1 MMVTFKHIEAILI
14 KQIKDVRKDAQV
26 LTLFFVYPLIAFIM
40 SGSIFIEGGES
51 SFFITIFS
59 TMHSVFTPIVVTAAI
74 IAEEKEKN
82 TLRVLMLSGVKPVEY
97 LLSIGSFVLVGT
109 LITSS
114 LFIGIGGYSLSEAGS
129 FLGAMLTGSS
139 ISIVLGMTIG
149 AYAPNMM
156 AANGLAVPIAMC
168 FAFLP
173 MLASF
178 NERVEEV
185 VRFTYSQQISQ
196 IIEHNSIRSLT
207 SVGVILVN
215 SILLLAAFI
224 AIFKRNRL
232 DM

>member
-1 MMVTFKHIEAILI
+1 MITFKHIEAILI
-14 KQIKDVRKDAQV
+14 KQVKDVRKDAQV

-40 SGSIFIEGGES
+40 SGSIFTEGGES

-109 LITSS
+109 LITSG
-114 LFIGIGGYSLSEAGS
+114 LFIGIGRYSLSEAGS

-178 NERVEEV
+178 NEKVEEV
-185 VRFTYSQQISQ
+185 ARFTYSQQISQ

>member
-1 MMVTFKHIEAILI
+1 MITFKHVEAVFI
-14 KQIKDVRKDAQV
+14 KQVKDVRKDIQV

-40 SGSIFIEGGES
+40 CGSILIEGAES

-59 TMHSVFTPIVVTAAI
+59 TMHSIFTPIVVTAAI

-82 TLRVLMLSGVKPVEY
+82 TLRVLMLSGVRPMEY
-97 LLSIGSFVLVGT
+97 LLSIGGFVLIGT

-114 LFIGIGGYSLSEAGS
+114 LFVGIGNYSPSEAGR
-129 FLGAMLTGSS
+129 FLGAMAVGST
-139 ISIVLGMTIG
+139 ISIIMGMTIG

-178 NERVEEV
+178 NEKVEQV
-185 VRFTYSQQISQ
+185 ARFTYSQQISQ
-196 IIEHNSIRSLT
+196 IIEHNSIKSFM
-207 SVGVILVN
+207 SIGIILVN
-215 SILLLAAFI
+215 SILIFVAFI
-224 AIFKRNRL
+224 VIFKRNRL
-232 DM
+232 DI